1 LIVPLADV
9 ITAWGPG
16 KFDAKAFLDG
26 QALHPDGTPGATL
39 IPLAFGLAGV
49 NLDTW
54 IGWGSVTHWNA
65 LVANL
70 EAHLYQ
76 RCALP

>member
-9 ITAWGPG
+9 ITAGGPG

-39 IPLAFGLAGV
+39 IPPA
-49 NLDTW
+49 
-54 IGWGSVTHWNA
+54 SV
-65 LVANL
+65 
-70 EAHLYQ
+70 
-76 RCALP
+76 LPG